1 MSDVVTVLIRGLE
14 VFGRHGVFAAEQEL
28 GQQFVIDVELELLAC
43 PGVSTDELDGTADYA
58 ELARGIVR
66 IVAGPPRRLLEHV
79 AGDIAAHA
87 LEDPLAHRVVVE
99 VRKPHVALA
108 QTVTETAVRLERRRA
123 STYWLGIG
131 ANLGDRLANLQGL
144 VDALRDGGAEVEAI
158 SPVYGT
164 APREVADQPEFLN
177 AVVRV
182 RTTLAPP
189 ELLAVAKRAE
199 RRLGRT
205 GGGMRFGPRPADC
218 DIVFWDRGTW
228 HDDTL
233 EIPHPRLT
241 ERRFVLVPLLD
252 VSDGLVH
259 PDGRSLEVIAAGL
272 DAAEQPVRP
281 WADGVLG

>member
-28 GQQFVIDVELELLAC
+28 GQQFVVDVELELLAC
-43 PGVSTDELDGTADYA
+43 PGVSTDELGGTVDYA
-58 ELARGIVR
+58 ELAGDVAR
-66 IVAGPPRRLLEHV
+66 IVAGPPRRLLERV
-79 AGDIAAHA
+79 AGEIAARA

-99 VRKPHVALA
+99 VRKPHVALS

-144 VDALRDGGAEVEAI
+144 VDALRDGGVEIEAI
-158 SPVYGT
+158 SPVYDT

-218 DIVFWDRGTW
+218 DIVYWDRGIW

-259 PDGRSLEVIAAGL
+259 PDGRSLEAIAAGL